1 MSEPP
6 LQTIERVDSQLVMLQ
21 EEARLTLRGE
31 RDFNAESVRQL
42 RVTIAEMAPIVAQS
56 SELRRTQPEIAD
68 ALDAY
73 KSHLRELQT
82 TITQIRVMLQL
93 RRSRMEA
100 GRAHVQAVSN
110 WADTLSTTR

>member
-1 MSEPP
+1 MSEPL
-6 LQTIERVDSQLVMLQ
+6 LQTIERVDSQLVILQ
-21 EEARLTLRGE
+21 EEARLALRGE

-56 SELRRTQPEIAD
+56 SELRRTQPEIAN

-73 KSHLRELQT
+73 KFHLRELQT
-82 TITQIRVMLQL
+82 TITQIGVMLQL